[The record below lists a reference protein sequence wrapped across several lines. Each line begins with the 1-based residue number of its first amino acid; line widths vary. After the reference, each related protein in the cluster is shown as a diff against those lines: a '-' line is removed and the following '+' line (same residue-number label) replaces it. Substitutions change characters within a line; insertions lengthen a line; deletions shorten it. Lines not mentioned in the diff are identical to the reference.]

1 MPCVETKIVING
13 DSKPIFEIIKNMEA
27 YPSFMHDL
35 VSVEILE
42 RGENTTVSHWVSNV
56 DGRKIVWTER
66 DTFYPEE
73 MRITYC
79 QTEGDLKKMEG
90 EWRLV
95 PVELYGGQMTRGSS
109 YRHDFLLLL
118 KGSDSELLTAY
129 VPSINGGYDFSLEKA
144 GVTGRG
150 EQDRKSVV

>member
-1 MPCVETKIVING
+1 MPSQFDNG
-13 DSKPIFEIIKNMEA
+13 GP
-27 YPSFMHDL
+27 DL
-35 VSVEILE
+35 VILLLALVVE

-95 PVELYGGQMTRGSS
+95 PVSEGTEVSLLV
-109 YRHDFLLLL
+109 DFEFGIPMIAGLLNPIL
-118 KGSDSELLTAY
+118 KKKVRENSENMLTA
-129 VPSINGGYDFSLEKA
+129 VKAQIEK
-144 GVTGRG
+144 
-150 EQDRKSVV
+150 

>member
-1 MPCVETKIVING
+1 
-13 DSKPIFEIIKNMEA
+13 
-27 YPSFMHDL
+27 MHDL

-95 PVELYGGQMTRGSS
+95 PVSEGTEVSLLV
-109 YRHDFLLLL
+109 DFEFGIPMIAGLLNPIL
-118 KGSDSELLTAY
+118 KKKVRENSENMLTA
-129 VPSINGGYDFSLEKA
+129 VKAQIEK
-144 GVTGRG
+144 
-150 EQDRKSVV
+150 